1 MSKFIRTSAAK
12 RRRTASVLLLAA
24 AAALIAA
31 TPARAH
37 GFGQRYDLPL
47 PLSLYFFGAAAAVV
61 TSFVILGI
69 FVRHAPPS
77 RRYWHVDLLSYPP
90 GRSIAHPI
98 VAWSLKLFAL
108 GWFIV
113 AVSAGFLG
121 NQNPYQNIAPTLVW
135 IIWWVGF
142 AYLSAFAGNLWA
154 LINPWRTLFDGAAWL
169 FQRPAP
175 SFRRTYPEALGVLPA
190 AVMLL
195 AFSWTELVY
204 PSAAVPAH
212 IAWLAVGYS
221 AVTLGG
227 MAVFG
232 RETWLR
238 HGEVFTLVFGTFAR
252 FAPTEIRVRDPSVC
266 ARCDVHCRSADGR
279 CINCYDCF
287 RRALP
292 KQREWA
298 LRPFGAGLLDDEPL
312 PPFTTAF
319 VLLLLSSVLYD
330 GALFTPEW
338 AALENH
344 LAALAPGLGDLA
356 PSLIRTGGLIA
367 FWLVF
372 LGAYSAIAAAMS
384 RMAAGHRSACD
395 MARSFAL
402 TLVPI
407 AIGYH
412 LAHYLVFLLI
422 QGQYILPLV
431 SDPFGYGWNLFGT
444 AGYRVDIAI
453 VGARF
458 AWYAAVAAIVLGH
471 ISAVYLAHRKAT
483 RLIERRG
490 AALSSQVPLTALMVV
505 YTFISLSILAEPIV
519 ERAAPAQPSAAA
531 PSVVAIAADALLP
544 EPGDGRLLPVGPGKL
559 AKQKLTY
566 RVFASAFHDGTAMS
580 ATDLLYA
587 YMFAYRWG
595 VRNPDEPGHYDPF
608 IDTATAPIRQHLAG
622 VRVVGTDSAS
632 KSFRFGDLNVVRELF
647 IIEVYTTIPPDDPE
661 QDAAVA
667 PPWSTVPWH
676 LIVLMDE
683 AVSRGW
689 GAFSQAEAA
698 RRGVEWLDL
707 VRSEETNRRL
717 VALVDTFARDGYRPD
732 ALKSLV
738 SVDEARRRWTALG
751 AYYKEHGH
759 FLVTNGPY
767 QLKRWSA
774 DGVALEVF
782 RDLSYPLGVGSYDAY
797 AVPRRGYVAKVE
809 RHSDGL
815 RLFADIEL
823 VMKFQRS
830 YKIERAA
837 LQSVT
842 TDVLNRAAAEC
853 RYIVTDAEGR
863 VVLAGLARPTTDV
876 TFQLDFDGKLSAGSY
891 TLLAEIILNGNTM
904 NVAIERI
911 PVLISPSQ

>member
-1 MSKFIRTSAAK
+1 
-12 RRRTASVLLLAA
+12 
-24 AAALIAA
+24 
-31 TPARAH
+31 
-37 GFGQRYDLPL
+37 
-47 PLSLYFFGAAAAVV
+47 
-61 TSFVILGI
+61 
-69 FVRHAPPS
+69 
-77 RRYWHVDLLSYPP
+77 
-90 GRSIAHPI
+90 
-98 VAWSLKLFAL
+98 
-108 GWFIV
+108 
-113 AVSAGFLG
+113 
-121 NQNPYQNIAPTLVW
+121 
-135 IIWWVGF
+135 
-142 AYLSAFAGNLWA
+142 
-154 LINPWRTLFDGAAWL
+154 
-169 FQRPAP
+169 
-175 SFRRTYPEALGVLPA
+175 
-190 AVMLL
+190 
-195 AFSWTELVY
+195 
-204 PSAAVPAH
+204 
-212 IAWLAVGYS
+212 
-221 AVTLGG
+221 
-227 MAVFG
+227 
-232 RETWLR
+232 
-238 HGEVFTLVFGTFAR
+238 
-252 FAPTEIRVRDPSVC
+252 
-266 ARCDVHCRSADGR
+266 
-279 CINCYDCF
+279 
-287 RRALP
+287 
-292 KQREWA
+292 
-298 LRPFGAGLLDDEPL
+298 
-312 PPFTTAF
+312 
-319 VLLLLSSVLYD
+319 
-330 GALFTPEW
+330 
-338 AALENH
+338 
-344 LAALAPGLGDLA
+344 
-356 PSLIRTGGLIA
+356 
-367 FWLVF
+367 
-372 LGAYSAIAAAMS
+372 
-384 RMAAGHRSACD
+384 
-395 MARSFAL
+395 
-402 TLVPI
+402 
-407 AIGYH
+407 
-412 LAHYLVFLLI
+412 
-422 QGQYILPLV
+422 
-431 SDPFGYGWNLFGT
+431 
-444 AGYRVDIAI
+444 
-453 VGARF
+453 
-458 AWYAAVAAIVLGH
+458 
-471 ISAVYLAHRKAT
+471 
-483 RLIERRG
+483 
-490 AALSSQVPLTALMVV
+490 MVV